1 MNQRRNV
8 ALLIESSRGYGRG
21 LLHGIADYI
30 RVHGPWSVHLQ
41 RHHLYDK
48 PPPWL
53 RGWHGDGVIARVENS
68 HTADAL
74 RRLGVPFI
82 DLRGRIRRAYM
93 PSILSDDAAGARLAA
108 EHLLERGFQH
118 YAYCGYVGTSYSDNR
133 SRAFE
138 LVIKKAG
145 FPCAI
150 YQPPARLR
158 GLGPDR
164 TEELGLVYEEAVGRW
179 LKGLPRPIGIMACND
194 VRAHQVIN
202 ACRDLGIAVPD
213 AIAVVGVDND
223 DVICDLCDPPLSS
236 VVPNTRRIGFEAA
249 ALLERM
255 MSGGAVSAGPIVVP
269 PVGIITRR
277 STEVLALQD
286 QDLAGAVRYIRD
298 HACAGI
304 TVKDVLSK
312 VALSSSSLERLFQ
325 KVLGRTPKAEIIRV
339 RLDHVKRLLAE
350 PGLPLKEIATKT
362 GFRHPEYLCAIFRQ
376 RLGQTPGEYR
386 ASVLQGK
393 GKRYE
398 TSAHE

>member
-1 MNQRRNV
+1 
-8 ALLIESSRGYGRG
+8 
-21 LLHGIADYI
+21 
-30 RVHGPWSVHLQ
+30 
-41 RHHLYDK
+41 
-48 PPPWL
+48 
-53 RGWHGDGVIARVENS
+53 
-68 HTADAL
+68 
-74 RRLGVPFI
+74 
-82 DLRGRIRRAYM
+82 
-93 PSILSDDAAGARLAA
+93 
-108 EHLLERGFQH
+108 
-118 YAYCGYVGTSYSDNR
+118 
-133 SRAFE
+133 
-138 LVIKKAG
+138 
-145 FPCAI
+145 
-150 YQPPARLR
+150 
-158 GLGPDR
+158 
-164 TEELGLVYEEAVGRW
+164 
-179 LKGLPRPIGIMACND
+179 
-194 VRAHQVIN
+194 
-202 ACRDLGIAVPD
+202 
-213 AIAVVGVDND
+213 
-223 DVICDLCDPPLSS
+223 
-236 VVPNTRRIGFEAA
+236 
-249 ALLERM
+249 
-255 MSGGAVSAGPIVVP
+255 VP